1 MSNQNRYELLALALS
16 YPHPELVNAIE
27 QGQYDKE
34 FGQTAPFPVN
44 LEELEVEY
52 CRLFV
57 GPGHVEVP
65 PYESVYRE
73 HDIKMQQGLVMGPP
87 TAAVSKLYREAG
99 LQLAQGFHDMPDHI
113 AAETW
118 FLAYLEAMAAH
129 SADGQDFLQQ
139 KRQFMDQ
146 HLGQWAGAFAEAVRK
161 ASRHAWYIYISKLLA
176 ETIAAET
183 DSSFF
188 S

>member
-1 MSNQNRYELLALALS
+1 MSKQNRFELLALALS
-16 YPHPELVNAIE
+16 YPNPELVDAIE
-27 QGQYDKE
+27 QGKYDNE
-34 FGQTAPFPVN
+34 FGKTAPHPVN

-73 HDIKMQQGLVMGPP
+73 HDIKMQKGLVMGPP
-87 TAAVSKLYREAG
+87 AVEVNKLYQEAG

-118 FLAYLEAMAAH
+118 FLAYLEAMTKNTEE
-129 SADGQDFLQQ
+129 QDCLQHKQ
-139 KRQFMDQ
+139 QFIDQ
-146 HLGQWAGAFAEAVRK
+146 HLGQWVVTFAEAVQK
-161 ASRHAWYIYISKLLA
+161 ASHHAWYIYISQLLA
-176 ETIAAET
+176 ETIEAE
-183 DSSFF
+183 SAEALYN
-188 S
+188 

>member
-1 MSNQNRYELLALALS
+1 MSKPYRYELLALALS
-16 YPHPELVNAIE
+16 YPHPELIDAIE
-27 QGQYDKE
+27 QGRYDKE
-34 FGQTAPFPVN
+34 FGKSAPLPAN

-73 HDIKMQQGLVMGPP
+73 HDIKMQKGLVMGP
-87 TAAVSKLYREAG
+87 AAVEVNKLYQQAG

-118 FLAYLEAMAAH
+118 FLAYLEA
-129 SADGQDFLQQ
+129 SAQNEQEQDFFEQ
-139 KRQFMDQ
+139 KRQFINE
-146 HLGQWAGAFAEAVRK
+146 HLGQWAAAFAEAVIKVTRHPWYLY
-161 ASRHAWYIYISKLLA
+161 ASQLLA
-176 ETIAAET
+176 EAIEAEKNA
-183 DSSFF
+183 FEF
-188 S
+188 N